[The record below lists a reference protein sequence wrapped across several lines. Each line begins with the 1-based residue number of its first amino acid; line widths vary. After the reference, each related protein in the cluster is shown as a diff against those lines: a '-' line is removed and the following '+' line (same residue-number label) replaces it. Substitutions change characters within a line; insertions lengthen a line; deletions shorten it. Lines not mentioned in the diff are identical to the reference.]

1 MYKTVIGENAGKVW
15 KYLYSSA
22 KHRCE
27 FNEIKRGT
35 GLSDTDLAA
44 AIGWLAR
51 EDKVQ
56 IDCEQTDKQGEK
68 LYFYLM
74 LNVYI

>member
-15 KYLYSSA
+15 KYLYNTPATKS
-22 KHRCE
+22 E
-27 FNEIKRGT
+27 FSEVKSGT
-35 GLSDTDLAA
+35 GLSDLELAA

-51 EDKVQ
+51 EGKVE
-56 IDCEQTDKQGEK
+56 IDCEEYRDGEK
-68 LYFYLM
+68 KYYCYLM